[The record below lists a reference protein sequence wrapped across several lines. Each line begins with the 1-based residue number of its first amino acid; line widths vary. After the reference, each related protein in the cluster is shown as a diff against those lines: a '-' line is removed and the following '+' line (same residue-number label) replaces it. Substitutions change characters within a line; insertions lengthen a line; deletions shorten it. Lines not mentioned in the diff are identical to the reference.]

1 VQWYALIMVF
11 GLLGFMA
18 AEMGILIWFGWI
30 AVGVLALIVAYFVVR
45 LIGRRAE
52 KSRAAAAGAGGD

>member
-1 VQWYALIMVF
+1 
-11 GLLGFMA
+11 MA

-30 AVGVLALIVAYFVVR
+30 AVGVLAAIVAYFVVR

-52 KSRAAAAGAGGD
+52 KSRGAAAGAAGAGGD

>member
-1 VQWYALIMVF
+1 MVF

-18 AEMGILIWFGWI
+18 AEMGILVWFGWI
-30 AVGVLALIVAYFVVR
+30 AVGVLAVIVAYFVVR

-52 KSRAAAAGAGGD
+52 KSRAATAGAGGD